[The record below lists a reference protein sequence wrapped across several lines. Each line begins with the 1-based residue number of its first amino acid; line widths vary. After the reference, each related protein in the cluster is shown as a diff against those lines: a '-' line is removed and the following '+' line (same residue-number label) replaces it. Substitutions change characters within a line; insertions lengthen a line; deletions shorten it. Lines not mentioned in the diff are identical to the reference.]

1 MASNRALLLT
11 AAVLFISAR
20 WCIII
25 HNVQAFNVV
34 APVGTSSCNIH
45 QYHAPT
51 SVPTLSTSVP
61 SSFSSSSIA
70 ISYIDISF
78 TKQFKR
84 RIKPKHTLLS
94 AAATPDN
101 DTISAPPTISPT
113 SNNKHPNSNLNRNE
127 QLFQKR
133 IQQLNEF
140 QKKYGHG
147 SIPSPYKP
155 NPSLGIWAANLRRQH
170 ALSLRAEETNRP
182 YIGYLTSERYQ
193 TLIKEGFEFTSL
205 TERQF
210 QLRLVEL
217 QEFKDRFGH
226 CNVPEKWD
234 ENFALGA
241 WVSNIR
247 SLYKRRRR
255 IQQQQTNKEAV
266 SKETPKK
273 QKMIRRNRNI
283 LLHKVQSHKKKQKR
297 SSRFSHLDDERIQ
310 LLESMGFVWSANDR
324 KWYEMLEWCKVYGI
338 LSRYFDESTYD
349 VYSNCGE
356 IDSQQATADIKNE
369 LNHTLLLDNYHHFVG
384 NIQNQSIV
392 STFHSQD
399 EILSLFLDESYAQ
412 QNGEKQSPKYT
423 LDESSLDYRIS
434 PNDTLHYPLRIWMI
448 NQRSNYNRLDR
459 SSSSSESQQL
469 PPFFSSSMIPS
480 TMTQQRQEALE
491 SINFPW
497 SGRFPNR
504 IKEVQYEQE
513 KLAEIE
519 RQEEKKRRIEEKER
533 KERERVEQLT
543 SRRDDVGM
551 VNEPVDV
558 MALWQAG
565 DDEDDD
571 DW

>member
-1 MASNRALLLT
+1 
-11 AAVLFISAR
+11 
-20 WCIII
+20 
-25 HNVQAFNVV
+25 
-34 APVGTSSCNIH
+34 
-45 QYHAPT
+45 
-51 SVPTLSTSVP
+51 VP

-70 ISYIDISF
+70 ISYISF

-84 RIKPKHTLLS
+84 RIKPNHTLLS

-101 DTISAPPTISPT
+101 DIISAPPTISP

-127 QLFQKR
+127 PLFQER
-133 IQQLNEF
+133 IQQLRTF

-170 ALSLRAEETNRP
+170 TLSLRAEETNRP

-193 TLIKEGFEFTSL
+193 TLIKEGFDFTSL

-217 QEFKDRFGH
+217 QEFKVRFGH

-234 ENFALGA
+234 ENIALGA

-247 SLYKRRRR
+247 SLYKRRH
-255 IQQQQTNKEAV
+255 IQQQTNNKAVLKED
-266 SKETPKK
+266 TPKK
-273 QKMIRRNRNI
+273 QKMVRRNRNI
-283 LLHKVQSHKKKQKR
+283 LLHKAQPNIKKRKR

-338 LSRYFDESTYD
+338 LNRYLDDSKLISHD
-349 VYSNCGE
+349 VDSSDDSNGGE
-356 IDSQQATADIKNE
+356 IDLQQATADIKNE
-369 LNHTLLLDNYHHFVG
+369 LNHTLLLDKYHHFIG
-384 NIQNQSIV
+384 NIQNQSII
-392 STFHSQD
+392 STFHPPD
-399 EILSLFLDESYAQ
+399 EILPLFLDESYAQ
-412 QNGEKQSPKYT
+412 QNDVEYIP
-423 LDESSLDYRIS
+423 SSLDYRIS

-459 SSSSSESQQL
+459 SSSSSERQQL
-469 PPFFSSSMIPS
+469 PPTFSSSMIPS

-504 IKEVQYEQE
+504 MKEVQYEQE

-519 RQEEKKRRIEEKER
+519 RQKEKERRIEEKER

-543 SRRDDVGM
+543 SRRDDVGG

>member
-1 MASNRALLLT
+1 MLLLM

-20 WCIII
+20 HFIII
-25 HNVQAFNVV
+25 HNVQAFTAV
-34 APVGTSSCNIH
+34 APVGTYCNIH
-45 QYHAPT
+45 HHAPT
-51 SVPTLSTSVP
+51 SVPSFSTSVP

-70 ISYIDISF
+70 ISYSIDISSI
-78 TKQFKR
+78 KQFKR
-84 RIKPKHTLLS
+84 RIKPNHTVLF
-94 AAATPDN
+94 AAARKETTPDN
-101 DTISAPPTISPT
+101 DTAPPTT
-113 SNNKHPNSNLNRNE
+113 SSTHNKHPNSNLNRNE

-133 IQQLNEF
+133 IQQLRTF

-193 TLIKEGFEFTSL
+193 ALIKEGFEFTSL

-234 ENFALGA
+234 ENLGLGA

-247 SLYKRRRR
+247 SLYKRRC
-255 IQQQQTNKEAV
+255 IQQQQLQQQQTNKEAV

-273 QKMIRRNRNI
+273 QKMVRRNRNI
-283 LLHKVQSHKKKQKR
+283 LLHKVQPNKKKLKR
-297 SSRFSHLDDERIQ
+297 SSRFSHLDNERIQ
-310 LLESMGFVWSANDR
+310 LLESIGFVWSANDR

-349 VYSNCGE
+349 VDSNGGE

-369 LNHTLLLDNYHHFVG
+369 LNHTLLLDKYHHFVG
-384 NIQNQSIV
+384 NIQNQSII
-392 STFHSQD
+392 STFHPPD
-399 EILSLFLDESYAQ
+399 EILPLFLDESYTK
-412 QNGEKQSPKYT
+412 QNEEVRSPSAAKYT
-423 LDESSLDYRIS
+423 LDESSTDYRIS
-434 PNDTLHYPLRIWMI
+434 PNDILHYPLRIWMI
-448 NQRSNYNRLDR
+448 NQRSNYNRLNR
-459 SSSSSESQQL
+459 SSSERQL
-469 PPFFSSSMIPS
+469 PPVFSSSMMPS
-480 TMTQQRQEALE
+480 TMTQQRQDALE

-504 IKEVQYEQE
+504 IKEIQYEQE

-543 SRRDDVGM
+543 SRRDDVGI

>member
-1 MASNRALLLT
+1 MASIRMLLLT

-20 WCIII
+20 HCIII
-25 HNVQAFNVV
+25 HNAQAFNVV
-34 APVGTSSCNIH
+34 APVGTHSCN
-45 QYHAPT
+45 QQKTYAPT
-51 SVPTLSTSVP
+51 SVPSSSSVP

-70 ISYIDISF
+70 ISYSIDISSI
-78 TKQFKR
+78 KQFKR
-84 RIKPKHTLLS
+84 RIKPNHTLLF
-94 AAATPDN
+94 AGKEITTPDDN
-101 DTISAPPTISPT
+101 IIPTTSP
-113 SNNKHPNSNLNRNE
+113 SHNKHPNSNLNRNE

-133 IQQLNEF
+133 IQQLRAF

-217 QEFKDRFGH
+217 QEFKVRFGH

-234 ENFALGA
+234 ENLGLGA

-247 SLYKRRRR
+247 SLYKRRHR
-255 IQQQQTNKEAV
+255 IQQQQTNESREAP
-266 SKETPKK
+266 KKK
-273 QKMIRRNRNI
+273 QKMVRRNRNI
-283 LLHKVQSHKKKQKR
+283 LLHKVQPNKKNKRKR

-338 LSRYFDESTYD
+338 LSRYFDESTHD
-349 VYSNCGE
+349 VDSDSNE
-356 IDSQQATADIKNE
+356 IESQPATADIKNE

-384 NIQNQSIV
+384 NIQNQSII
-392 STFHSQD
+392 STFHPSD
-399 EILSLFLDESYAQ
+399 EILPLFLDESYTKQ
-412 QNGEKQSPKYT
+412 YEEVQSPKYT

-459 SSSSSESQQL
+459 SSSSNERQQL
-469 PPFFSSSMIPS
+469 PPVFSSSMIPS

-491 SINFPW
+491 SIHFPW

-519 RQEEKKRRIEEKER
+519 RQKEKERRIQEKER

-543 SRRDDVGM
+543 SRRDDVGG

>member
-1 MASNRALLLT
+1 MLLLT
-11 AAVLFISAR
+11 AVVLFLSAR
-20 WCIII
+20 HCIII
-25 HNVQAFNVV
+25 HNVQAFTVVV
-34 APVGTSSCNIH
+34 APVGTHSFNIH
-45 QYHAPT
+45 HHAPT
-51 SVPTLSTSVP
+51 SVPSLSTSVP
-61 SSFSSSSIA
+61 SSFLSTIA
-70 ISYIDISF
+70 ISYIPF

-84 RIKPKHTLLS
+84 RIKPNHTLLS

-101 DTISAPPTISPT
+101 DIISAPPTTSP

-133 IQQLNEF
+133 IQQLHAF

-147 SIPSPYKP
+147 SIPSPYKS

-210 QLRLVEL
+210 QLRLQEL
-217 QEFKDRFGH
+217 QEFKDMFGH

-234 ENFALGA
+234 ENLGLGA

-247 SLYKRRRR
+247 SLYKRRH
-255 IQQQQTNKEAV
+255 IHQQQLQQQQTNKESV

-273 QKMIRRNRNI
+273 KQKMVRRNRNI
-283 LLHKVQSHKKKQKR
+283 LLHKVQPNKKKLKR

-310 LLESMGFVWSANDR
+310 LLESMGFAWSANDR

-338 LSRYFDESTYD
+338 LSRYLDESTHD
-349 VYSNCGE
+349 VDSNGGE
-356 IDSQQATADIKNE
+356 IDPQQATVDIKNE

-384 NIQNQSIV
+384 NIQDQSII
-392 STFHSQD
+392 STFHPPD
-399 EILSLFLDESYAQ
+399 EILPLFLDESYTK
-412 QNGEKQSPKYT
+412 QNDREYIP
-423 LDESSLDYRIS
+423 SSLDYRIS

-459 SSSSSESQQL
+459 SSSSERQL
-469 PPFFSSSMIPS
+469 PPVFSSSMIPS

-543 SRRDDVGM
+543 SRRDDVGI
-551 VNEPVDV
+551 VNDPVDV

>member
-1 MASNRALLLT
+1 
-11 AAVLFISAR
+11 
-20 WCIII
+20 
-25 HNVQAFNVV
+25 
-34 APVGTSSCNIH
+34 
-45 QYHAPT
+45 
-51 SVPTLSTSVP
+51 VP
-61 SSFSSSSIA
+61 SSFLSSSIA

-84 RIKPKHTLLS
+84 RIKPNHTLLS

-101 DTISAPPTISPT
+101 DIISAPPTISPT
-113 SNNKHPNSNLNRNE
+113 NNKHPNSNLNRNE

-133 IQQLNEF
+133 IQQLHAF

-210 QLRLVEL
+210 QLRLTEL
-217 QEFKDRFGH
+217 QEFKVRFGH

-234 ENFALGA
+234 ENLGLGA

-255 IQQQQTNKEAV
+255 IQQQQTNESREAP
-266 SKETPKK
+266 KKK
-273 QKMIRRNRNI
+273 QKMVRRNRNI
-283 LLHKVQSHKKKQKR
+283 LLHKVQPNKKKLKR

-310 LLESMGFVWSANDR
+310 LLESMGFSWSANDR

-338 LSRYFDESTYD
+338 LNRYLDDSKLITHD
-349 VYSNCGE
+349 VDSSDDSNGGE
-356 IDSQQATADIKNE
+356 IDSQQATVDIKNE
-369 LNHTLLLDNYHHFVG
+369 LNHTLLLDSYHQFVG
-384 NIQNQSIV
+384 NIQDQSII
-392 STFHSQD
+392 STFHPSD
-399 EILSLFLDESYAQ
+399 EILPLFLDGSYTK
-412 QNGEKQSPKYT
+412 QNEKVQSPKYT
-423 LDESSLDYRIS
+423 LDESSIDYRIS

-459 SSSSSESQQL
+459 SSSRNERQRL
-469 PPFFSSSMIPS
+469 PPTFSLSMIPS

-504 IKEVQYEQE
+504 IKEVQYEQA

-565 DDEDDD
+565 DDEEDD